1 LGISV
6 DILVLAPF
14 GLSSVITLV
23 VGARLLTVAA
33 RRREIPE
40 LAIGLVMILE
50 LISAMSWALASA
62 TAAGQLVSTLAAAA
76 SASTLGLFIS
86 YTFVPHSR
94 LARVGAAALVIAA
107 GACVLLPWLAGA
119 WGSEAFY
126 REFGWGASLV
136 RVFGYGW
143 GAHAAARSRDALRRR
158 AALGLCHPL
167 TVSRVGFW
175 SIASACACLSFLMPI
190 FDLVA
195 GITLPGRISFVS
207 AGIAIAAS
215 SLIWLAFYPPKAY
228 VAWALRQAGQT

>member
-1 LGISV
+1 V
-6 DILVLAPF
+6 EILVLAPF

-33 RRREIPE
+33 RGRGIPE

-94 LARVGAAALVIAA
+94 LARVGAVALVIAA
-107 GACVLLPWLAGA
+107 GACVLLPWLAGG

-126 REFGWGASLV
+126 REFGWGASMA

-143 GAHAAARSRDALRRR
+143 AALAAARSREALRRR

-175 SIASACACLSFLMPI
+175 SVASACAFFSYLMPV
-190 FDLVA
+190 FDLVV
-195 GITLPGRISFVS
+195 GITMPGRISFVS
-207 AGIAIAAS
+207 AGLAVAAS